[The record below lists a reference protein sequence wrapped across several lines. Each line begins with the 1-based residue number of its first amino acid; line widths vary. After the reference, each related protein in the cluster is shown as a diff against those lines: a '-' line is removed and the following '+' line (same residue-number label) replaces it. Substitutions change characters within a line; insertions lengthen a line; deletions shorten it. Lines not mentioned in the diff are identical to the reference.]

1 MIKDIKYGGYT
12 AQPSD
17 YECQDGELSMSLN
30 LLNEDGNIKTLFD
43 AHKELSVHS
52 GHEVLLIHSVPGQEN
67 IIILTGDRKEEFGL
81 SWIKRDPALS
91 STMDAAQIGLK
102 SPLKQLLAISI
113 VGNTL
118 AVATSEGVFYILW
131 KDDDYKYLGNRP
143 PFLPISFGAYKQGT
157 LTETK
162 TTSYSTVPTYTHY
175 HYSGKYSG
183 GQIPHDVKWSSDD
196 DSFWASVS
204 NQSLGLLLSEVADKV
219 TSQGYMYQPYFIRY
233 AFRLYDGSY
242 SWHSAPVLM
251 LVSTHRPVISISCGA
266 SGENGLNIIC
276 RLAVPYFGLAYRV
289 YGTLDLLKEWSD
301 IVTGVDIFIS
311 QPLYTYDQGKDIGA
325 PIPRYQLYQGLI
337 AGYGGGGRNDH
348 FSDTSTSPD
357 STAETDD
364 TTEAATETD
373 AATEAATSDTEK
385 TLIGHYA
392 EATSSTAAINGA
404 YIDHFVTPSLS
415 EMSDLVCALAK
426 SDSFNDRV
434 QHEYLFYKVA
444 TLDLEDIKSMTK
456 MERLLLVKTDL
467 TNINTL
473 ETLPD
478 DYNSHATVIPSSL
491 YTYNRRLVMG
501 DLSVCPPA
509 PLPTCSL
516 VQAATFT
523 SSPDQELPV
532 DASDG
537 IKVFT
542 RVNGKKCV
550 SEYSQSLLIH
560 LADPG
565 PYPFSQCFPRFIY
578 HPDPSA
584 YKMEITSRD
593 GKFYSLPLKQHPH
606 LNGAYWFG
614 GFREKPTGIGEERDL
629 TVAASSAIVGNK
641 IYISDV
647 DNPFRFPVENII
659 TLGCGRVFNIC
670 SSAKALSQGQFGQ
683 FPLYAFTDDGIW
695 ALEISPTGT
704 IIARQPI
711 TRDVCINPDGIAQID
726 SAVLFPTD
734 RGIMLISGSNATCIS
749 EAINDD
755 MPFDISTLPH
765 LSELHTSLG
774 HITCSCLPVQ
784 SFTKFLCGCSMIY
797 DYPHQRII
805 VYNREYTYAYV
816 FSLKTKMWGMKYS
829 TIDYNINS
837 YPQALAVT
845 NDGKMVNFAETDGEA
860 VGGLLVTRPLK
871 LDAADV
877 LKTVDTIIQR
887 GNFRK
892 GHVQSVVYGSR
903 DLYNWSLVWSSK
915 DHFLRG
921 FRGTPYKY
929 FRIALLC
936 NLAEDESIYGA
947 TVQYDTRKTNKPR

>member
-17 YECQDGELSMSLN
+17 YECQDGELSTSLN
-30 LLNEDGNIKTLFD
+30 LLNEDGNIKTLFY

-67 IIILTGDRKEEFGL
+67 IIILTGDRKDEFGL

-143 PFLPISFGAYKQGT
+143 PFLPISFGAYKVSD
-157 LTETK
+157 LTQSSS
-162 TTSYSTVPTYTHY
+162 TTYSDVPRCTYTR
-175 HYSGKYSG
+175 YSGRYTG
-183 GQIPHDVKWSSDD
+183 ANMPHVAWSSADD
-196 DSFWASVS
+196 AFWSQVS
-204 NQSLGLLLSEVADKV
+204 NQALGLLLSSVSEKV
-219 TSQGYMYQPYFIRY
+219 LSNGYLYQPFYIRY
-233 AFRLYDGSY
+233 AFKLYDGTY
-242 SWHSAPVLM
+242 SWHSAPILM
-251 LVSTHRPVISISCGA
+251 LVSTHRPIISMSCAADGDEP
-266 SGENGLNIIC
+266 SMSITC
-276 RLAVPYFGLAYRV
+276 KLAVPYFAISYRLF
-289 YGTLDLLKEWSD
+289 GALDLLKEWSD
-301 IVTGVDIFIS
+301 IVTGIDVFIS
-311 QPLYTYDQGKDIGA
+311 SPIYTYNQDKAVGQPIG
-325 PIPRYQLYQGLI
+325 RYQLYNGI
-337 AGYGGGGRNDH
+337 YVGGGNHGRPGRG
-348 FSDTSTSPD
+348 TSSGTSESENP
-357 STAETDD
+357 
-364 TTEAATETD
+364 
-373 AATEAATSDTEK
+373 K
-385 TLIGHYA
+385 VLVGHYA
-392 EATSSTAAINGA
+392 TAINGA
-404 YIDHFVTPSLS
+404 YTDHYITTPWS
-415 EMSDLVCALAK
+415 EMRDLVCAL
-426 SDSFNDRV
+426 SVNENFNDKI
-434 QHEYLFYKVA
+434 QHEFLFYKISSF
-444 TLDLEDIKSMTK
+444 TLEELVEMDK
-456 MERLLLVKTDL
+456 MERLPLLKADL
-467 TNINTL
+467 SNINTL
-473 ETLPD
+473 ERLSD
-478 DYNSHATVIPSSL
+478 EYNSHATILAGSL
-491 YTYNRRLVMG
+491 HTYNQRLLMG
-501 DLSVCPPA
+501 DISIKPPKPY
-509 PLPTCSL
+509 PLCSMA
-516 VQAATFT
+516 QAATKT
-523 SSPDQELPV
+523 STTENIMPM
-532 DASDG
+532 DG
-537 IKVFT
+537 LERIRVFT
-542 RVNGKKCV
+542 RINGKKCV
-550 SEYSQSLLIH
+550 SEYTQPLPQKTT
-560 LADPG
+560 DPG
-565 PYPFSQCFPRFIY
+565 LYPLDESFPRFIY
-578 HPDPSA
+578 HPDASA
-584 YKMEITSRD
+584 YKMEITTPD

-606 LNGAYWFG
+606 LSGVYWFG
-614 GFREKPTGIGEERDL
+614 GMGGEPTDIWDDKDD
-629 TVAASSAIVGNK
+629 TTATSAIVGNK
-641 IYISDV
+641 IYISEIN
-647 DNPFRFPVENII
+647 NPFVFPVENII
-659 TLGCGRVFNIC
+659 TIGCGRIYRLC
-670 SSAKALSQGQFGQ
+670 SAAKALSQGQFGQ
-683 FPLYAFTDDGIW
+683 FPLYAFTDEGIW
-695 ALEISPTGT
+695 ALEISGTGT
-704 IIARQPI
+704 ISARQPI

-797 DYPHQRII
+797 DYSHQRII

-829 TIDYNINS
+829 TIDYSINS
-837 YPQALAVT
+837 YPEALAVT

-947 TVQYDTRKTNKPR
+947 TVQYDTRKTNQPR